1 MNPSIII
8 ADDHPLILKGLNDFL
23 IEKKFNVLESAENGK
38 DAFNLIETLQPDIAI
53 LDIQMPHLTGL
64 EIAQKCQENQFK
76 TKIILIT
83 FEKDEAIYL
92 EAKNLN
98 VYGYVLKEF
107 ALNEIEHCIT
117 SVKNDTPYFSPELL
131 EHLEHNNAVEKI
143 ALLTKT
149 EKKVLQLIATNK
161 TAKEIGEALF
171 ISNRTVEKHK
181 SNVIAKL
188 QLESKANS
196 LYLFA
201 KENENY
207 LG

>member
-1 MNPSIII
+1 MKPSIII
-8 ADDHPLILKGLNDFL
+8 ADDHPLILKGLSDFL
-23 IEKKFNVLESAENGK
+23 KEKKFNVVDSAENGR
-38 DAFNLIETLQPDIAI
+38 DAMALIEKHKPDIAI
-53 LDIQMPHLTGL
+53 LDIQMPYLTGL
-64 EIAQKCQENQFK
+64 EIAENCK
-76 TKIILIT
+76 TLKLSTKIILIT

-117 SVKNDTPYFSPELL
+117 SVKNNTPYFSPELI
-131 EHLEHNNAVEKI
+131 EHLEYNNAIEKI

-149 EKKVLQLIATNK
+149 EKKVLTLIATNK
-161 TAKEIGEALF
+161 TAKEIGESLF

-201 KENENY
+201 KENESY
-207 LG
+207 F